1 MSLSFLFQVLYV
13 ILYVRNEAVGAVRIY
28 LRDRDDRTQCIAY
41 ALQMVLAATTYGKQ
55 AVQESASVSPGEEE
69 SSKEELQDDD
79 QC

>member
-1 MSLSFLFQVLYV
+1 M
-13 ILYVRNEAVGAVRIY
+13 IPHVRNEAVGAAMIY
-28 LRDRDDRTQCIAY
+28 VRDRDDRTQCIAC

>member
-1 MSLSFLFQVLYV
+1 MIYV
-13 ILYVRNEAVGAVRIY
+13 
-28 LRDRDDRTQCIAY
+28 RDRDDRTQCIAC